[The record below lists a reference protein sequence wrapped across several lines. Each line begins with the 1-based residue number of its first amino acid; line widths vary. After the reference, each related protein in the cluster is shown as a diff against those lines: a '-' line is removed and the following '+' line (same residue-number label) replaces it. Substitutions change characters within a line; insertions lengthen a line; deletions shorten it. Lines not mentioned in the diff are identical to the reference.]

1 MHAARKPARGETSHD
16 GDQIRVGDTK
26 AIQNIG
32 HWLHHGLV
40 FGGWDRRYVCLV
52 RILTARIANSEY
64 RSEPDRG
71 RNCDRHLHCK
81 ALLVDWDDLELQRNL
96 ALCG

>member
-1 MHAARKPARGETSHD
+1 MHAARKPARDGTSHD
-16 GDQIRVGDTK
+16 GDPIRVGDTK

-40 FGGWDRRYVCLV
+40 SGGCDRRYVCLV
-52 RILTARIANSEY
+52 RILTGHIAISEY

-71 RNCDRHLHCK
+71 RNCGRHQHCK
-81 ALLVDWDDLELQRNL
+81 AWRD
-96 ALCG
+96 